1 MSIFSK
7 AKPASSTEF
16 SRFIRE
22 ASSAEKKRVY
32 SDVIKR
38 ASDRQVG
45 IAGKPVRADS
55 R

>member
-7 AKPASSTEF
+7 PKPETSSEF
-16 SRFIRE
+16 SRFIRQ
-22 ASSAEKKRVY
+22 ASSAEKKKVY

-38 ASDRQVG
+38 ASDRQAA
-45 IAGKPVRADS
+45 IAGRLDPAAS